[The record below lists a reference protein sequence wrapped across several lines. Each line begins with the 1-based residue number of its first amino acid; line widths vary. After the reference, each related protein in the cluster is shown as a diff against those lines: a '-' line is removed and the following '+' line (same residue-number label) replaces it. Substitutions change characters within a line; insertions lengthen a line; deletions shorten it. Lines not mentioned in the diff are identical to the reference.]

1 MEHMNTITPIFEINE
16 EELYEIDKLILDKNY
31 KEWRTREFERKL
43 KNIHD
48 MKSFNNMNHT

>member
-1 MEHMNTITPIFEINE
+1 MNTITPIFEINE

-48 MKSFNNMNHT
+48 MKSFNNMNLT